1 MLFPTFTF
9 LIFFVI
15 VFVLNWM
22 TRQKPFLWKMVILA
36 ASLVFYGW
44 WNWRFVF
51 LLGTS
56 ITINWFCAK
65 KISHE
70 SAKLENFLAR
80 RWMQTA
86 VIANLSLLGVY
97 KYYDFFVL
105 EISNR
110 LNQVGFDIGLPLLD
124 LTLPIGISFFTFQAI
139 SYVIDVG
146 REDIEPLPLLDF
158 AVYLSFFPQLVAGPI
173 VRASEMAPQMS
184 TRSDPRYLQSATA
197 YRLILGGLFKK
208 VVISSYLADVIV
220 QDVFANP
227 SSYSS
232 TDIMVGVYAY
242 AIQIYADFSGYTD
255 IAIGVAL
262 LLGFRFPQNFDSPY
276 RAKSLQDFW
285 HRWHITLSAWL
296 RDYLYIPLGGSRG
309 TRRRLYANLMLTMIL
324 GGLWHGNKGTF
335 LVWGL
340 IHGLALVVE
349 RIVSERINE
358 SQIRNPFSPRIWSLI
373 RWMTTFHVVCLA
385 WIFFRAPSVGDALTM
400 LGGLFSFR
408 FGTDL
413 VTSTLLLVILG
424 AIGMQFVSKE
434 VREVF
439 QAKTNE
445 VSAPTQALLFAL
457 GLVFIDWLGPDG
469 VAPFIYFQF

>member
-1 MLFPTFTF
+1 
-9 LIFFVI
+9 
-15 VFVLNWM
+15 M
-22 TRQKPFLWKMVILA
+22 TRQKPVLWKIVILA

-51 LLGTS
+51 LLVTS

-65 KISHE
+65 KMRDE
-70 SAKLENFLAR
+70 SVKLENFLAR

-110 LNQVGFDIGLPLLD
+110 LKQVGFDMALPLLD

-146 REDIEPLPLLDF
+146 REDIEPLSLLDF

-173 VRASEMAPQMS
+173 VRASEMAPQMA
-184 TRSDPRYLQSATA
+184 TRSDPRYLQSAAA

-227 SSYSS
+227 ASYSS
-232 TDIMVGVYAY
+232 LDIIIGVYAY

-296 RDYLYIPLGGSRG
+296 RDYLYIPLGGNRG
-309 TRRRLYANLMLTMIL
+309 TSRRLYINLMLTMIL

-340 IHGLALVVE
+340 IHGLALVLE
-349 RIVSERINE
+349 RIISERFNE
-358 SQIRNPFSPRIWSLI
+358 SQIGTRFSSRIWSLI
-373 RWMTTFHVVCLA
+373 RWMITFHVVCLA
-385 WIFFRAPSVGDALTM
+385 WIFFRAPSVGDALSM

-408 FGTDL
+408 FGVEL

-424 AIGMQFVSKE
+424 AIGMQFLSKE
-434 VREVF
+434 VREAF
-439 QAKTNE
+439 QAKANG
-445 VSAPTQALLFAL
+445 VSAPNQAVLFAL

>member
-1 MLFPTFTF
+1 
-9 LIFFVI
+9 
-15 VFVLNWM
+15 M
-22 TRQKPFLWKMVILA
+22 TRQKPFLWKIVILA

-56 ITINWFCAK
+56 IIINWLSAK
-65 KISHE
+65 KIRDE
-70 SAKLENFLAR
+70 SEKLEKLLAR

-110 LNQVGFDIGLPLLD
+110 LKQVGFDIGLPLLD

-184 TRSDPRYLQSATA
+184 ARSDPRYLQSAAA

-220 QDVFANP
+220 DDVFANP
-227 SSYSS
+227 SNYSS
-232 TDIMVGVYAY
+232 LDILVGVYAY

-262 LLGFRFPQNFDSPY
+262 LLGFRFPQNFDCPY

-296 RDYLYIPLGGSRG
+296 RDYLYIPLGGNRG
-309 TRRRLYANLMLTMIL
+309 TSRRLHINLLLTMIL

-340 IHGLALVVE
+340 IHGLALVAE
-349 RIVSERINE
+349 RLISERFSE
-358 SQIRNPFSPRIWSLI
+358 SPIRSLLSPRILSLI
-373 RWMTTFHVVCLA
+373 RWIITFHVVCLA
-385 WIFFRAPSVGDALTM
+385 WVFFRAPSVGDALSM
-400 LGGLFSFR
+400 LSRLFSFR
-408 FGTDL
+408 FGVEL
-413 VTSTLLLVILG
+413 VTSTLLLVIFG
-424 AIGMQFVSKE
+424 AIGMQFVA
-434 VREVF
+434 RERREAF

-445 VSAPTQALLFAL
+445 VSAPTQAILFAL
-457 GLVFIDWLGPDG
+457 GLVAIDSLGPDG